1 MVITRQYAVKNNI
14 KLQEGLQYN
23 RKNKPQNDDL
33 HYIFKFLLFIMIFTM
48 IFTITTITYY
58 YLLENDNTSF
68 SNFII
73 TDLPEKTIVKLYNK
87 IPARPYNYILDWI
100 QDYNINFF

>member
-1 MVITRQYAVKNNI
+1 MVITRQYANKNNI
-14 KLQEGLQYN
+14 IIQEGLQYN
-23 RKNKPQNDDL
+23 KKNKPQNDEQ
-33 HYIFKFLLFIMIFTM
+33 HYVFKFLLFIMIFTTA
-48 IFTITTITYY
+48 IITYY
-58 YLLENDNTSF
+58 YLFEKDNTSF

-87 IPARPYNYILDWI
+87 IPARPYNYILDMI